1 MHINPNSGPGG
12 RDNSVMSLG
21 KDVIER
27 KNSLS
32 AYMSHTVNP
41 RLLAKKKET
50 HVGHARIC
58 RPQFERT
65 SHRSEQTLSQFDHP
79 VIVASPPQP
88 FRFCSLCRRF
98 IDDEQRI
105 RGAGKPFC
113 YA

>member
-41 RLLAKKKET
+41 RLLAKK
-50 HVGHARIC
+50 R
-58 RPQFERT
+58 RLT
-65 SHRSEQTLSQFDHP
+65 SDTLASVDHSSNALLTAVNKLSRSLTIL
-79 VIVASPPQP
+79 
-88 FRFCSLCRRF
+88 
-98 IDDEQRI
+98 
-105 RGAGKPFC
+105 
-113 YA
+113 